1 MAKPSTAL
9 YLISGQPLNRPQ
21 QPLLDPEQGWMN
33 KRLVS
38 IVPKPAGKP
47 SKPFVFTPP
56 GQSPGLSPGQTPGKS
71 DRKCR
76 KVRYG
81 INLYSHT
88 LHTYNLFSRNTHF
101 FINIFLKIILQKVFK
116 LQIKLLRVL
125 KNLRIIL
132 ASIFNLKDCKRNF
145 M

>member
-38 IVPKPAGKP
+38 IVPKPAANP

-56 GQSPGLSPGQTPGKS
+56 GQSPGQTPGKS

-81 INLYSHT
+81 TFTQT
-88 LHTYNLFSRNTHF
+88 LRTYNLFTRKTHF
-101 FINIFLKIILQKVFK
+101 FIYIFFL
-116 LQIKLLRVL
+116 
-125 KNLRIIL
+125 NH
-132 ASIFNLKDCKRNF
+132 STEIF
-145 M
+145 

>member
-21 QPLLDPEQGWMN
+21 QPLPDPEQGWMN

-38 IVPKPAGKP
+38 IVPKPAANP
-47 SKPFVFTPP
+47 SKPFVFTSP
-56 GQSPGLSPGQTPGKS
+56 GQSPGQTPGKS

-81 INLYSHT
+81 TFTGALQ
-88 LHTYNLFSRNTHF
+88 TYNLFSGNTHF
-101 FINIFLKIILQKVFK
+101 FMKFFFYYFTEIF
-116 LQIKLLRVL
+116 
-125 KNLRIIL
+125 
-132 ASIFNLKDCKRNF
+132 
-145 M
+145 